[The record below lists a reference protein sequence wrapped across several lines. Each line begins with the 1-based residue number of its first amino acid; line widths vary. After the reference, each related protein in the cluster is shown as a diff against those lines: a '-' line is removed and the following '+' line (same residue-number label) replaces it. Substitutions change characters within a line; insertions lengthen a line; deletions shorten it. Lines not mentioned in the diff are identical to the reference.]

1 MFAKSSFARVSTCL
15 MLVSFKISP
24 VVPPIHII
32 PDMFLYVHSAVFP
45 SLMPSLVDPLWFRVD
60 PPVDEEEAVAR

>member
-1 MFAKSSFARVSTCL
+1 MFKSCL
-15 MLVSFKISP
+15 RYHLLFHPYILSP
-24 VVPPIHII
+24 GMV
-32 PDMFLYVHSAVFP
+32 LSVHSAVFP

>member
-1 MFAKSSFARVSTCL
+1 MLKSCL
-15 MLVSFKISP
+15 RYHLLLHPYIL
-24 VVPPIHII
+24 I
-32 PDMFLYVHSAVFP
+32 PRMFLSVHSAVFP